1 MSNYDFSTLSPSEF
15 EVLVCDLLNSQ
26 FREGNNLGHFQSFKE
41 GKDGGIDLLYSTPIN
56 DFKIVVQI
64 KHYLKSTF
72 AKLKNDLV
80 KNEKNKVDR
89 INPQAYI
96 FVTSQEL
103 SVANKIDI
111 KEIFSPHIKSLNDIY
126 GKEDLNA
133 LLRKFP
139 LVQENHYKLWF
150 SSVTV
155 FQKILNYKFE
165 GRSNEFNGENFRRK
179 VRLFVLTKDFLK
191 AKNVLGINK
200 FIIITGEPG
209 VGKTFHSEMLIYN
222 YIKED
227 YELTVIYDDIKEIEL
242 KLRNDN
248 SKQIFYFDDFLG
260 HTQAEINRSKSA
272 ETSLIKIANRI
283 EQLENK
289 YLILNTRKFILN
301 TFIEESERFR
311 NFNPLRSESKIELN
325 SYSLGI
331 KYKILRNHLFE
342 SELKEELINEIKNK
356 EDLICNHNNFT
367 PRLVEFFT
375 NKFLVGEFNTKQI
388 NEFIFE
394 NLENPKRIWEHAY
407 LQQISD
413 YDRLLLNI
421 LYSLGGDSDYNR
433 LEKAYNSRLDFE
445 VKNNNFIKPINSFKE
460 SLKRL
465 NDGFI
470 QINNG
475 WHNNIR
481 FINPSLEDFL
491 NYLIKE
497 NQSEIERI
505 LYSASFL
512 DQWFFFYKPIIS
524 NGNIISKKLIEHFYQ
539 NNKEYFG
546 INKEEDLILSAIFIY
561 SYMEDTNRSIELI
574 NSIRDWNFILDNAN
588 TRIYLI
594 KFLNNAKSHIDVN
607 NCISRLGDHFFYNL
621 IISIDV
627 LDDLIDLVLLF
638 TKHYGYSFIDFNKNL
653 KKNQDIT
660 AMIEESHLHLEDIF
674 RYEVENKYNFL
685 MNSNDIGDA
694 ESTIYELNKNCA
706 LINENLFPD
715 FKINF
720 SYLTNYNWE
729 SVAVNNSMEKK
740 HLHHEN
746 FDDSPQENFEY
757 IKAENYNR
765 GVYYYDLDTD
775 DLPF

>member
-26 FREGNNLGHFQSFKE
+26 FREENNVGNFQSFKE
-41 GKDGGIDLLYSTPIN
+41 GKDGGIDLLYSTPLN

-64 KHYLKSTF
+64 KHYLKTTF

-80 KNEKNKVDR
+80 KNEKPKVDK
-89 INPQAYI
+89 INPEAYI

-111 KEIFSPHIKSLNDIY
+111 KEIFSPHIKSLEDIY
-126 GKEDLNA
+126 GKEDLNS
-133 LLRKFP
+133 LLRRFP
-139 LVQENHYKLWF
+139 VVQENHYKLWF

-165 GRSNEFNGENFRRK
+165 GRSNEFDDENFRRK
-179 VRLFVLTKDFLK
+179 VRLFVLTKDFVN
-191 AKNVLGINK
+191 AKSVLEINK

-260 HTQAEINRSKSA
+260 HTQAEINKSKSA
-272 ETSLIKIANRI
+272 ETSLIKIVNRI
-283 EQLENK
+283 EKLENK

-311 NFNPLRSESKIELN
+311 NFSPLRSESKIELN

-342 SELKEELINEIKNK
+342 SELKVEQINEIKNK
-356 EDLICNHNNFT
+356 EDFICNHNNFT

-375 NKFLVGEFNTKQI
+375 NKLLIGEFDTKQI
-388 NEFIFE
+388 KDFIFE

-413 YDRLLLNI
+413 YDRLLLNT
-421 LYSLGGDSDYNR
+421 LYSLGGNSDYKK

-475 WHNNIR
+475 WYNNIS

-505 LYSASFL
+505 LFSASFL

-524 NGNIISKKLIEHFYQ
+524 NGNIISEKLIEYFHL

-561 SYMEDTNRSIELI
+561 SYKKDTNRSIALI
-574 NSIRDWNFILDNAN
+574 NSILDWSFILDNAN

-594 KFLNNAKSHIDVN
+594 KFINNSKSNLDIN
-607 NCISRLGDHFFYNL
+607 NCISRLSNKLFYNL
-621 IISIDV
+621 IIST
-627 LDDLIDLVLLF
+627 DDLYDIIDLVLLF
-638 TKHYGYSFIDFNKNL
+638 KNHYGYSYIDFNEKP
-653 KKNQDIT
+653 KKNKDTDEIIQ
-660 AMIEESHLHLEDIF
+660 ELYSHLEDIF

-685 MNSNDIGDA
+685 MNSKDIEDA
-694 ESTIYELNKNCA
+694 ESIIYELNKNHA
-706 LINENLFPD
+706 LINENLFPE
-715 FKINF
+715 FKIDF

-729 SVAVNNSMEKK
+729 SVAINNSIEKK
-740 HLHHEN
+740 HLYEDD
-746 FDDSPQENFEY
+746 FDNNSQEDFEY
-757 IKAENYNR
+757 IKEENYNR
-765 GVYYYDLDTD
+765 GIYYYDLNTD

>member
-1 MSNYDFSTLSPSEF
+1 MSNYDFSTLSSSEF

-26 FREGNNLGHFQSFKE
+26 FRERNNEGYFRSFKE

-72 AKLKNDLV
+72 SKLKNDLV
-80 KNEKNKVDR
+80 KNEKSKVDR
-89 INPQAYI
+89 ISPEAYI

-111 KEIFSPHIKSLNDIY
+111 KEIFSPHIKSLEDIY

-133 LLRKFP
+133 LIRKFP
-139 LVQENHYKLWF
+139 LIQENHYKLWF
-150 SSVTV
+150 SSITV

-165 GRSNEFNGENFRRK
+165 GRSNEFDHENFKRK
-179 VRLFVLTKDFLK
+179 VRLFVLTKDFSK
-191 AKNVLGINK
+191 AKNVLEINK

-248 SKQIFYFDDFLG
+248 SRQIFYFDDFLG

-272 ETSLIKIANRI
+272 ETSLIRIANRI
-283 EQLENK
+283 EKQENK

-311 NFNPLRSESKIELN
+311 DFSPLRSESKIELN

-342 SELKEELINEIKNK
+342 SELEEEQINEIKNN
-356 EDLICNHNNFT
+356 EDFICNHNNFT

-375 NKFLVGEFNTKQI
+375 NKLLVGEFNPKQI
-388 NEFIFE
+388 KEFVFE

-413 YDRLLLNI
+413 YDRLFLNT
-421 LYSLGGDSDYNR
+421 LYSLGGNSDYKK

-445 VKNNNFIKPINSFKE
+445 VKNNNFFKPINSFKE
-460 SLKRL
+460 SLKKL

-475 WHNNIR
+475 WNNNIS

-491 NYLIKE
+491 NYFIKE
-497 NQSEIERI
+497 NQMEIERI
-505 LYSASFL
+505 LYSAISL
-512 DQWFFFYKPIIS
+512 DQWFFFYKPIID
-524 NGNIISKKLIEHFYQ
+524 NKNTISKKLLEHFYL

-546 INKEEDLILSAIFIY
+546 IKEEEDFILSAIFIY
-561 SYMEDTNRSIELI
+561 SYMKGVNRSIELI
-574 NSIRDWNFILDNAN
+574 NSIRDWNFILDNSSN
-588 TRIYLI
+588 RIYLI
-594 KFLNNAKSHIDVN
+594 EFLNSAKSNLDIN
-607 NCISRLGDHFFYNL
+607 NCISRLSNHFFYNL
-621 IISIDV
+621 IISIDD
-627 LDDLIDLVLLF
+627 LTDLINLTLLF
-638 TKHYGYSFIDFNKNL
+638 TNHYGYSFIDFNK
-653 KKNQDIT
+653 KNNKNEEIIE
-660 AMIEESHLHLEDIF
+660 MIKDLRLHIEDIF
-674 RYEVENKYNFL
+674 NYEIENKYNFL
-685 MNSNDIGDA
+685 INSKDVGDA
-694 ESTIYELNKNCA
+694 ESIIYELNKA
-706 LINENLFPD
+706 YGLINENLFPE
-715 FKINF
+715 FKIDF
-720 SYLTNYNWE
+720 SYLTNHDWE
-729 SVAVNNSMEKK
+729 DVAFNNSIEKK
-740 HLHHEN
+740 LLYDEN
-746 FDDSPQENFEY
+746 SYNSSEEDFEY
-757 IKAENYNR
+757 IIEKNDTR
-765 GVYYYDLDTD
+765 GVYYYDLSD